1 MPKTAQNT
9 FNVASYLPRVA
20 ERMPS
25 KRAIIFWRNCTSLT
39 GGVDCNAITFS
50 QLNQES
56 SRYAWGLRKLGLRK
70 GHRALLMVKPG
81 FEFIALTFA
90 LFRMGAIPVLIDP
103 SMGILNLLKCIKQAE
118 PDAMIGEPKAHL
130 VRIFRGEYF
139 SSIKYLITVGN
150 KFLWE
155 GTTLNVIRDK
165 KIRDFSPVMSK
176 KEDPAAILFTSG
188 STGIPKGVLYL
199 HGMFMSQVEHIKSCY
214 GIGEKDVDM
223 PAFPLF
229 ALFSAAI
236 GMTCVIPDINM
247 AKPAK
252 ANPKK
257 VVDAIINYKVTTSFG
272 SPALWN
278 RVGEYCLKH
287 QVSLPSIQ
295 RILMAGAPV
304 PAHILEK
311 FKHVLSADADS
322 FIPYGATEALPV
334 TSISGKERL
343 KTEEES
349 KKGAGTC
356 VGRPLPGITVQI
368 IKIIE
373 GPAHAM
379 KDSILLRAGEKGEI
393 IVKGN
398 IVTREYFRMKE
409 QTALAK
415 ISDGHSF
422 WHRMGDIGYFD
433 EKGLLW
439 FCGRKDQRVLTNNK
453 TLYTVPCEAVFNQH
467 PRVCRSALVGIGD
480 KNNQRPVII
489 IEPKKGE
496 MPWFP
501 QSRKKFTNELLE
513 MGQKFEHTREI
524 FDVLYYSSFPVDI
537 RHNVKISREK
547 LSLWTEE
554 KLN

>member
-1 MPKTAQNT
+1 
-9 FNVASYLPRVA
+9 
-20 ERMPS
+20 
-25 KRAIIFWRNCTSLT
+25 
-39 GGVDCNAITFS
+39 
-50 QLNQES
+50 
-56 SRYAWGLRKLGLRK
+56 
-70 GHRALLMVKPG
+70 MVKPG

-103 SMGILNLLKCIKQAE
+103 GMGILNLLNCVKQAE

-130 VRIFRGEYF
+130 VRIFKGKYF
-139 SSIKYLITVGN
+139 SSIKFLITVGK

-155 GTTLNVIRDK
+155 GTTLNAIRDNETS
-165 KIRDFSPVMSK
+165 DFSPVMSK

-257 VVDAIINYKVTTSFG
+257 IVDAIVNYKVTTSFG
-272 SPALWN
+272 SPAIWN
-278 RVGEYCLKH
+278 RVGEYCLKRR
-287 QVSLPSIQ
+287 VSLPSIQ

-311 FKHVLSADADS
+311 FTHILSADADS

-334 TSISGKERL
+334 TSISGRERL
-343 KTEEES
+343 KTEEKS

-356 VGRPLPGITVQI
+356 VGRPLPGVTVQI

-373 GPAHAM
+373 GPTPAM
-379 KDSILLRAGEKGEI
+379 KDNLLLSAGEKGEI

-409 QTALAK
+409 QTALTK
-415 ISDGHSF
+415 ISDGHSL
-422 WHRMGDIGYFD
+422 WHRMGDLGYFD

-439 FCGRKDQRVLTNNK
+439 FCGRKDQRVITNNK

-467 PRVCRSALVGIGD
+467 PKVYRSALVGIGE
-480 KNNQRPVII
+480 KKRQRPVII

-501 QSRKKFTNELLE
+501 LSRKKFTNELLE

-524 FDVLYYSSFPVDI
+524 FEVLFYSSFPVDI

-547 LSLWTEE
+547 LSLWAEE